1 MGWRAGPLKIK
12 GSQQKGFILEELTWC
27 EVAEALRSPFPV
39 ALLPLGS
46 TEAHG
51 PHLPLGT
58 DAMISR
64 EMVLRAACE
73 LRRKGINALILP
85 SVSYGVS
92 YFASPFAGT
101 IPVSQATLI
110 SLVQDIC
117 LSVLDM
123 GFATICLCTAH
134 LEPAHFEGFHK
145 VREFIKQ
152 HTGVTIGVPDNRD
165 AEWAAQLGEEFRKG
179 ARHAGS
185 YETSLLLAAD
195 PVLVRQEICRNLPP
209 VWIDLPAKARS
220 GAKTFREAGSDQA
233 YFGDP
238 AQASVKEGEA
248 YFDALAQMVVSTVES
263 LLQERKA
270 NSGKEEQ

>member
-1 MGWRAGPLKIK
+1 M
-12 GSQQKGFILEELTWC
+12 
-27 EVAEALRSPFPV
+27 

-46 TEAHG
+46 AEAHG

-64 EMVLRAACE
+64 EMVVRAAGE
-73 LRRKGINALILP
+73 LRRKGIGALILP
-85 SVSYGVS
+85 SISYGVS

-101 IPVSQATLI
+101 IPVRQETLVN
-110 SLVQDIC
+110 LVQDIC

-123 GFATICLCTAH
+123 GFATVCLCTAH
-134 LEPAHFEGFHK
+134 LEPAHFEGLHK
-145 VREFIKQ
+145 VRDFIKQ
-152 HTGVTIGVPDNRD
+152 HTGVKIGVPDNRVE
-165 AEWAAQLGEEFRKG
+165 EWALHLGEEFRKG

-185 YETSLLLAAD
+185 YETSLLLAVD
-195 PVLVRQEICRNLPP
+195 PALVRQEIYRNLPP
-209 VWIDLPAKARS
+209 VWIDLPARAKS

-248 YFDALAQMVVSTVES
+248 YFSALAKMIVSTVES
-263 LLQERKA
+263 LLQERKTS
-270 NSGKEEQ
+270 SGKEEN